1 MNIVEV
7 KPERWI
13 WIINF

>member
-7 KPERWI
+7 KPE